1 MCIHIQQYISIELHH
16 ILHQRRNRKRRS
28 SYTIC
33 TPCYKT
39 YRTQVLNTVF
49 VWLHQT
55 HLRILPVLRCCRR
68 RLCCVLI
75 NSSIL
80 LRRPMNFQ
88 KDTTTTYSIRCTR
101 NFIHQVA
108 RTGAVEQCCRAAQPK
123 NRYSGVCAHMYAC
136 LTSYPG
142 LSGSAFR
149 KFAHI

>member
-16 ILHQRRNRKRRS
+16 ILHHRRNRKRRS
-28 SYTIC
+28 TYTIC

-88 KDTTTTYSIRCTR
+88 KDTTTAISYIISLARAQWNNVVEPRNRKIDTR
-101 NFIHQVA
+101 
-108 RTGAVEQCCRAAQPK
+108 
-123 NRYSGVCAHMYAC
+123 VCAHMYAC